1 VPLFGRHGVRRE
13 RVGSEMITVGRF
25 GFRGA
30 KKVQV
35 DNADV
40 VVDCR
45 VLKDPAYTEGEKG
58 KKKKRVAITL
68 EQVQYELLED
78 QRDATL
84 KLVQKVVDAVLDD
97 KNVCVMCLLGQ
108 YRSQAVAAIAAEALQ
123 EDHRGKEFV
132 GPLLLGGLKK
142 TP

>member
-1 VPLFGRHGVRRE
+1 
-13 RVGSEMITVGRF
+13 MITVGRF

-35 DNADV
+35 DNADLI
-40 VVDCR
+40 VDCR
-45 VLKDPAYTEGEKG
+45 GLNDPAYAVDENG
-58 KKKKRVAITL
+58 KKTKRVDITL
-68 EQVQYELLED
+68 EQVQHELLEE
-78 QRDATL
+78 QREPTL

-97 KNVCVMCLLGQ
+97 KNVCVMCMMGQ
-108 YRSQAVAAIAAEALQ
+108 YRSQAVAAIAEEALH
-123 EDHRGKEFV
+123 EDYQGKSFV

>member
-1 VPLFGRHGVRRE
+1 
-13 RVGSEMITVGRF
+13 MITIGRF

-35 DNADV
+35 NNADLIV
-40 VVDCR
+40 YCR
-45 VLKDPAYTEGEKG
+45 GLKDPAYAVDEKG
-58 KKKKRVAITL
+58 KKKKRVGITL
-68 EQVQYELLED
+68 EQVQYELLEE
-78 QRDATL
+78 QREPTL

-97 KNVCVMCLLGQ
+97 KNVCVMCLMGQ
-108 YRSQAVAAIAAEALQ
+108 FRSQAVAAIAEEALV
-123 EDHRGKEFV
+123 EDYPGKQFV

>member
-1 VPLFGRHGVRRE
+1 
-13 RVGSEMITVGRF
+13 MTVGRF

-30 KKVQV
+30 KKVQT
-35 DNADV
+35 DNADLI
-40 VVDCR
+40 VDCR
-45 VLKDPAYTEGEKG
+45 VLKDPAYTLDEKG
-58 KKKKRVAITL
+58 KKKKRVGITL

-78 QRDATL
+78 QRGPTL

-108 YRSQAVAAIAAEALQ
+108 YRSQAVAAIAAEALF
-123 EDHRGKEFV
+123 EDYPGKQFV

>member
-1 VPLFGRHGVRRE
+1 
-13 RVGSEMITVGRF
+13 MITVGRF

-35 DNADV
+35 ENADV
-40 VVDCR
+40 IVDCR
-45 VLKDPAYTEGEKG
+45 VLRDPACKRDENGKMIKG
-58 KKKKRVAITL
+58 PRWKLADI
-68 EQVQYELLED
+68 QHALLED
-78 QRDATL
+78 QKEPTL

-97 KNVCVMCLLGQ
+97 KNVCIMCAMGRH
-108 YRSQAVAAIAAEALQ
+108 RSQAVAAIAEEALH
-123 EDHRGKEFV
+123 EDYPGKSFV

>member
-1 VPLFGRHGVRRE
+1 MGEEEIEWGA
-13 RVGSEMITVGRF
+13 MITVGRF

-30 KKVQV
+30 KKVQM

-40 VVDCR
+40 IVDCCD
-45 VLKDPAYTEGEKG
+45 LSDPAYAADEKG
-58 KKKKRVAITL
+58 KKKKRAGITL
-68 EQVQYELLED
+68 EQVKHELLED
-78 QRDATL
+78 QRGPTL
-84 KLVQKVVDAVLDD
+84 KLVQVVVDAVLDD
-97 KNVCVMCLLGQ
+97 KHVCVMCMMGQ

>member
-1 VPLFGRHGVRRE
+1 
-13 RVGSEMITVGRF
+13 MITVGRF

-35 DNADV
+35 DNADLI
-40 VVDCR
+40 VDCR
-45 VLKDPAYTEGEKG
+45 GLKDPAYAVDEKG
-58 KKKKRVAITL
+58 KKKKRVGITL
-68 EQVQYELLED
+68 EQVQHELLED
-78 QRDATL
+78 QREPTL
-84 KLVQKVVDAVLDD
+84 KLVQKVVDAVLRDE
-97 KNVCVMCLLGQ
+97 NVCVICMMGQ
-108 YRSQAVAAIAAEALQ
+108 YRSQAVAAIAAEALH